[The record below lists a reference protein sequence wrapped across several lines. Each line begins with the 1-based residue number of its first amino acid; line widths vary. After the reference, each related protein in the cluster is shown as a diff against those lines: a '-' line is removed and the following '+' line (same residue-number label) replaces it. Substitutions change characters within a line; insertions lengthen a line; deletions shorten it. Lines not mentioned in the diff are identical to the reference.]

1 MSKLKDLY
9 KQLMEPCLMEPW
21 LKDWHNGY
29 KNLYSQVEEFR
40 TRINA
45 GEVDLSQGGKDYAFL
60 EKLIYKQNNGM
71 ADVGSWSKLTKPNF
85 KSFIEDNKFI
95 SPLQNFIL
103 EPNEK
108 CFTEFRKA
116 WEKQKK
122 GMHPARINRVATA
135 CTHEV
140 STTVSQEKFNKVFK
154 WLMDEEIIEK
164 DPREKEQ
171 DWFSK
176 NQFLMEKIYKE
187 FSEELAENK
196 NDPVNNKTDKFFLS
210 QFVYILYKHYEGL
223 SSSPQKQSVKY
234 NPLNSKKQSVKYN
247 PLNSKKQIVKYGPP
261 GTGKTYLAEEDAR
274 GKFNSWKIE
283 FDLNDNFSYD
293 NQRELVQF
301 HPSFSYEDFIEGL
314 RPVLDKDKKA
324 QLTLQN
330 GVFKEFCIEAGK
342 WEIDIYNLNNKLK
355 KPNNEDELDWESL
368 TIEELKKH
376 KGEIE
381 ELKKHKGEYELRK
394 GDHWDYI
401 WHGEAP
407 QESKVMDVI
416 PPFFFIIDEINRA
429 ELSRVFGELMY
440 CLEYRG
446 TKKGMIK
453 TQYANLN
460 TDETGMLE
468 IDKNNY
474 RFFIPTNIYLIGTM
488 NTIDRSVESFD
499 IALRRRFIWQKI
511 IPDIKV
517 LRDHL
522 KEDENPEWA
531 TLADNLKQLNDQIT
545 KKPLLGPDYQ
555 IGHAYLMN
563 MNYPKNLTV
572 EEVKECI
579 WKDSIQ
585 PLLEEYLRGSGT
597 DKETELISLL
607 EEEFW
612 KS

>member
-1 MSKLKDLY
+1 MSKLKNLY
-9 KQLMEPCLMEPW
+9 TQLMGPW
-21 LKDWHNGY
+21 LMDSWLKNWHDSYENFY
-29 KNLYSQVEEFR
+29 MQVEKIR
-40 TRINA
+40 DRINT
-45 GEVDLSQGGKDYAFL
+45 GKGNLSHDKDYDFL
-60 EKLIYKQNNGM
+60 KELIYKQKNGIT
-71 ADVGSWSKLTKPNF
+71 DVGNWSKLAEPDF
-85 KSFIEDNKFI
+85 KSYIKDKNFRL
-95 SPLQNFIL
+95 SLQKFIL
-103 EPNEK
+103 EPNK
-108 CFTEFRKA
+108 NHFNEFNEA
-116 WEKQKK
+116 WLAQKK
-122 GMHPARINRVATA
+122 GKNPAPRINRVATA

-140 STTVSQEKFNKVFK
+140 STTVAKEKFNKVFK

-164 DPREKEQ
+164 YPREKEQ

-223 SSSPQKQSVKY
+223 SSSPQ
-234 NPLNSKKQSVKYN
+234 KQSVKYN

-342 WEIDIYNLNNKLK
+342 WEIDIYELNNKLK
-355 KPNNEDELDWESL
+355 KSNNEDEHRPELDWGSL
-368 TIEELKKH
+368 TIEDLRNH
-376 KGEIE
+376 KGVLEK
-381 ELKKHKGEYELRK
+381 L
-394 GDHWDYI
+394 GDHWKDI
-401 WHGEAP
+401 FDSNASP
-407 QESKVMDVI
+407 ESKVMDVV

-499 IALRRRFIWQKI
+499 LALRRRFIWQKI

-522 KEDENPEWA
+522 KEGENPEWT

-572 EEVKECI
+572 EEVKERI